1 MKVSEAV
8 EQMSKLYLHRVI
20 ESFTRDFPRLDE
32 ERARETIVKNA
43 DELTDPARI
52 ERRLEYK
59 DVAYAERILA
69 TGVLEILLNA
79 PGSAATEREIVEI
92 GTAAQEK
99 VIAESGSDDGL
110 QYEDP
115 RSLDILRTVL
125 EVAVED
131 ERISEEE
138 ISLIRRLREKL
149 GVTRKS
155 QHLLLAQLEHYPRTG
170 NRVHTPSD
178 FREALSDLQRRGV
191 VFYCNRLPEPQ
202 FVVPDE
208 MVRGVK
214 AAIGLELSD
223 DSYRLLLDALTV
235 HQLAEISKEAG
246 LPTYGRKD
254 ERIDRIVDA
263 GIRPSE
269 ALDSLT
275 NKELYEILG
284 GLAGANVSG
293 SKQERTNRII
303 DYFANLVIK
312 PVPSEADPGERYY
325 GYFVELAHRDRENL
339 LANKVIKKDRNMDA
353 AFEEGARYLF
363 ANRLGLESL
372 PTPGSDH
379 ADGVLEL
386 SSGDLFMWDTKS
398 KESVYAFPASHVT
411 QFKRYIRDAD
421 RRVSCFLVIVPEI
434 DERAEH
440 NAARLKFESRED
452 TDVALIAAEDL
463 KWVAEDWVARGEEH
477 PFNLEVFNITGV
489 LNRDI
494 LRRRMEMFL

>member
-20 ESFTRDFPRLDE
+20 ESFTRDFPKLDE
-32 ERARETIVKNA
+32 QRARETIVKNA
-43 DELTDPARI
+43 GELTDPERI
-52 ERRLEYK
+52 EKRLQYE
-59 DVAYAERILA
+59 DAPYADRILA
-69 TGVLEILLNA
+69 SGVLETLLNA
-79 PGSAATEREIVEI
+79 PGSAATEREIVEV

-99 VIAESGSDDGL
+99 VIAEAKSDDGL
-110 QYEDP
+110 QWEDP

-125 EVAVED
+125 EVAIED

-155 QHLLLAQLEHYPRTG
+155 QHLLLAQLDHYPRAG
-170 NRVHTPSD
+170 NRVHTPGD
-178 FREALSDLQRRGV
+178 FREALGDLQRRGV

-202 FVVPDE
+202 FVIPDE
-208 MVRGVK
+208 MVKGVK

-223 DSYRLLLDALTV
+223 ESYRLLLDVLTV
-235 HQLAEISKEAG
+235 NQLAEISKEAG

-254 ERIDRIVDA
+254 QRIERIVDA
-263 GIRPSE
+263 GIKPSE

-284 GLAGANVSG
+284 GLPGANVSG
-293 SKQERTNRII
+293 SKQERNSRII
-303 DYFANLVIK
+303 DYFANLVTK
-312 PVPSEADPGERYY
+312 HVSPEADPGERYY

-339 LANKVIKKDRNMDA
+339 LANKVIKKDRHMDA

-363 ANRLGLESL
+363 ANRLGLESVT
-372 PTPGSDH
+372 TPGSDH

-386 SSGDLFMWDTKS
+386 ASGDLFMWDTKS
-398 KESVYAFPASHVT
+398 KESMYAFPASHVT

-452 TDVALIAAEDL
+452 TDVALISAEDL
-463 KWVAEDWVARGEEH
+463 KWVADEWVARGEDH
-477 PFNLEVFNITGV
+477 PFNLEVFNITGI
-489 LNRDI
+489 LDRDV
-494 LRRRMEMFL
+494 LRRRMGMFL